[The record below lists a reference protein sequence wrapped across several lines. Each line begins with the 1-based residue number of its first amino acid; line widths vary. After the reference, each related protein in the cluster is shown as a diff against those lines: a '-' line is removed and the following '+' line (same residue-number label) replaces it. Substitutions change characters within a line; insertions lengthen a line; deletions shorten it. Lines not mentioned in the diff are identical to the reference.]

1 MRKTND
7 LPQVGSTISIWL
19 PGGINRRGKIL
30 GYDNHDE
37 MAFVRWVDYGHLS
50 DEWIPT
56 RQL

>member
-1 MRKTND
+1 MPK
-7 LPQVGSTISIWL
+7 VGAILSIWL

-37 MAFVRWVDYGHLS
+37 MVLVRWVDYDLS